1 MPSSSALGLT
11 CLLVSRCFGFGHL
24 QSPSALGL
32 TCFADL
38 RYLRLALQDFTVLP
52 TEKFRR
58 CVIRSSSVIF
68 LPTSSPTEYVRRLYL
83 RRWFLIPSIYQS
95 EKQKN
100 HLPTV
105 LQTESARQKKK
116 DSRFKYTDGFS
127 FRRWNWIYRRKISV
141 VTSVSETENTDGI
154 CPSVNSSV
162 LVEATVKWRRIKS
175 VGKSVGESLKYRPN
189 SSVGKILG
197 NSFFLNLFLKN
208 YLGYII

>member
-58 CVIRSSSVIF
+58 CVIRSSLVIF

-83 RRWFLIPSIYQS
+83 RRWFLIPSVYQS

-116 DSRFKYTDGFS
+116 IPALNIPTDFHSVDEIEFTDGKYS
-127 FRRWNWIYRRKISV
+127 SLHRSVKLKIP
-141 VTSVSETENTDGI
+141 TEY
-154 CPSVNSSV
+154 VR
-162 LVEATVKWRRIKS
+162 L
-175 VGKSVGESLKYRPN
+175 
-189 SSVGKILG
+189 
-197 NSFFLNLFLKN
+197 
-208 YLGYII
+208 